1 MMINRIAVEIEQFG
15 IQEVGNFDPIKETK
29 QLELDDGYIIVTEDV
44 SNINGLREK
53 DKKVISSIRGVKLP
67 HGVSFGIKQKGFW
80 IDHKAFR
87 KCKQL
92 YKEGF
97 LIIDNLLVDYIG
109 NDAEIIIPEG
119 VEIISERCFESRVD
133 FKKEPIEK
141 ISFPSTLKMMGDEA
155 LYCFGYF
162 GNTEERVAVG
172 FIKEIEFRGGCKNL
186 EYVGD
191 MSIPECSS
199 INGFDTFDSLQCFGL
214 NFWRCDSSFY
224 DSSGGF
230 LTFGPFLLRYEN
242 YSDGVTDNHI
252 EKITIPENVEYI
264 AGGINNGV
272 FANMSALKEVEF
284 PRSLKSIGS
293 YTFRNDKALAKIT
306 LPDSLKYIG
315 ERAFSD
321 CIALKEVVIPESVEY
336 IGKNAFK
343 MNNTN
348 GPNISVPEHLAVS
361 YGGTGECKSYIG
373 IPDSEG
379 FLIQGGILYDAY
391 KVKAS
396 RSFVIPEGIT
406 AVHGNINKQLLSE
419 RYFIDEIVFP
429 STVEYI
435 DPIDIYTNNDFS
447 VYLPESYL
455 AQKKKLSTEVI
466 KQYLKNSDIESLEL
480 ETFVLLF
487 LYQQKKAIDDYCIP
501 HMLKEA
507 EKATQLIYEHL
518 KESDEQKMFL
528 HAAQFIADN
537 KEVFSGRGIL
547 DIYEL
552 CEAKGMKKAVELL
565 KPIADSLDDIE
576 SNATVER
583 TPADSH
589 NAILER
595 VFVTTGLSDSDEKYV
610 KENVEARGGVF
621 KPHFV
626 NACNYL
632 ICYSHGGPGTTKY
645 KKAMEQIKKGRD
657 LEIVT
662 LEEFKT
668 MMLNAG
674 DEPLPVKAKQPATKS
689 AEKYVFPDDEDQ
701 IVEDAI
707 KLYCKCY
714 KKLKE
719 KLDEYEAT
727 VIEMPSMG
735 RYPGKKMKEKFY
747 CKLVDLLSSPEG
759 NYYNDSRYSTE
770 ELRKSWLHDH
780 GPGYGQVGLTLTLG
794 YVVAEYALCENDVD
808 GELVYCRD
816 KWEYRGDYS
825 SRTRPA
831 LHIDPN
837 INEWKVFS
845 KKGYPYYEM

>member
-1 MMINRIAVEIEQFG
+1 MDRITIEFERFG
-15 IQEVGNFDPIKETK
+15 IQEVGNFDPVKEIR
-29 QLELDDGYIIVTEDV
+29 QLELDDGYIVVPDDL
-44 SNINGLREK
+44 SNIIGLKEK
-53 DKKVISSIRGVKLP
+53 DKKVISNIKGVNLP
-67 HGVSFGIKQKGFW
+67 DGIGFGVKQKGFW

-92 YKEGF
+92 YKDGF
-97 LIIDNLLVDYIG
+97 LIIDNLLVDYTG
-109 NDAEIIIPEG
+109 NDTEIIIPEG

-141 ISFPSTLKMMGDEA
+141 ISFPSTLRMIGDEA

-191 MSIPECSS
+191 MSIPECTS
-199 INGFDTFDSLQCFGL
+199 INGFDSFGSLQCFGL

-224 DSSGGF
+224 DSSDGF

-242 YSDGVTDNHI
+242 YSDRVTDNLI
-252 EKITIPENVEYI
+252 EKITIPDNVEYI
-264 AGGINNGV
+264 AGGINSGV
-272 FANMSALKEVEF
+272 FAHMSALKEVEF
-284 PRSLKSIGS
+284 PRSLKSIGN

-306 LPDSLKYIG
+306 LPNSLKYIG

-343 MNNTN
+343 MNNTK
-348 GPNISVPEHLAVS
+348 GPNIRVPERLATS
-361 YGGTGECKSYIG
+361 YGGAEECKSYIG
-373 IPDSEG
+373 IPNPEG
-379 FLIQGGILYDAY
+379 FLINRGILYDAY
-391 KVKAS
+391 NVKTS
-396 RSFVIPEGIT
+396 RSFVIPEGVT
-406 AVHGNINKQLLSE
+406 AVHGNVNKKLLSE

-435 DPIDIYTNNDFS
+435 DPFDIYTNNDFS

-455 AQKKKLSTEVI
+455 AQKKKLSTDVI
-466 KQYLKNSDIESLEL
+466 KHYLKKSDIESLEL
-480 ETFVLLF
+480 ETFVRLF

-501 HMLKEA
+501 RMLKEA
-507 EKATQLIYEHL
+507 EKTTQLIYEHL

-528 HAAQFIADN
+528 HAAQLIADN
-537 KEVFSGRGIL
+537 KGAFPAQGIL
-547 DIYEL
+547 GIYEL
-552 CEAKGMKKAVELL
+552 CEAKGMKKAIELL
-565 KPIADSLDDIE
+565 KPIADNLDDIGQIAETE
-576 SNATVER
+576 SASE
-583 TPADSH
+583 DSP
-589 NAILER
+589 NTIFDR

-610 KENVEARGGVF
+610 KDNVEARGGVF

-632 ICYSHGGPGTTKY
+632 ICYSHEGPGTTKY
-645 KKAMEQIKKGRD
+645 EKAMEQIKKGRD
-657 LEIVT
+657 LKIIT

-668 MMLNAG
+668 MVLNAG
-674 DEPLPVKAKQPATKS
+674 DEPLPVKAKQPATKPV
-689 AEKYVFPDDEDQ
+689 EKHVFPEDENQ
-701 IVEDAI
+701 IVDDAI

-714 KKLKE
+714 KKLEE
-719 KLDEYEAT
+719 KMDGYDAT
-727 VIEMPSMG
+727 VIEMPGMG
-735 RYPGKKMKEKFY
+735 SFAGRKMEEKFY
-747 CKLVDLLSSPEG
+747 DKLVDFLSSPEG
-759 NYYNDSRYSTE
+759 RYYNDSRYSLDQ
-770 ELRKSWLHDH
+770 LRKYWLHDS

-794 YVVAEYALCENDVD
+794 YTIAEYALCENDVSGD
-808 GELVYCRD
+808 LVYCRD

-837 INEWKVFS
+837 LNEWKVFS